1 MDLIITIYSDALT
14 KAMYQMVGETLLY
27 HHFLIPMENQCSIK
41 NICNK
46 NICNQ
51 WCYEI
56 LFSCRFLI
64 LYSAN
69 YTFSICR
76 NFEKR
81 FSEISGRIRN
91 LTLLFFN
98 CFSKR
103 NLPLSFP
110 LSNRKREA
118 RQKPN
123 LSSFLQ
129 KNLLSTRTSS
139 GIYDRSSYFILQN
152 LLIRNIEYKWFVFN
166 ESRKS
171 NN

>member
-1 MDLIITIYSDALT
+1 
-14 KAMYQMVGETLLY
+14 MVGETLLY

-41 NICNK
+41 K
-46 NICNQ
+46 ICNQ

-56 LFSCRFLI
+56 LFSYRFLI

-81 FSEISGRIRN
+81 LSKISGRITN
-91 LTLLFFN
+91 LTPLFFN

-103 NLPLSFP
+103 NILLSFP

-123 LSSFLQ
+123 LSLFLQ
-129 KNLLSTRTSS
+129 KK
-139 GIYDRSSYFILQN
+139 
-152 LLIRNIEYKWFVFN
+152 NIVHKNFFRYLWPVVVF
-166 ESRKS
+166 RFAKFTHKKYRIWMTGL
-171 NN
+171 